1 MPQERIE
8 APLPGKILDVKVNI
22 GDKVAEGDEL
32 CSIEAMKME
41 NPILSPVAGT
51 IKEASIS
58 KGQSVKANDVLFVI
72 EY

>member
-41 NPILSPVAGT
+41 NPILSPVSGT
-51 IKEASIS
+51 VKEASIS
-58 KGQSVKANDVLFVI
+58 KGQSVKANDILFVI